1 MIAMI
6 AQTNLGFGG
15 SPRPTRIFIGKE
27 LGALW
32 YFWNSE
38 GREPEVIHASS
49 LTGYLRS
56 IARRES
62 VSDYGVSEKL
72 IVGIEADRLYE
83 IVCGFHT
90 WFSKSLLLALNELD
104 ETALARTIIIEPTSN
119 SNTKK
124 VVFTNLYNWQ
134 GDRVFPSW
142 KWRDDKGKLNEPNL
156 DELIDSINSRLKF
169 RDDEVIDLEEDN
181 LVEEDRAIDKE
192 IVITNNNSVD
202 PENFISQSPS
212 GRKKDAIPF

>member
-1 MIAMI
+1 VIAMI

-38 GREPEVIHASS
+38 KSEPEVINSSS
-49 LTGYLRS
+49 LTGYIRS

-72 IVGIEADRLYE
+72 IVGIEADRSYE
-83 IVCGFHT
+83 IVCGLHT

-104 ETALARTIIIEPTSN
+104 ETALARTISIEPTSN

-124 VVFTNLYNWQ
+124 VVFTNVYNWQ
-134 GDRVFPSW
+134 SDRVFPSW

-169 RDDEVIDLEEDN
+169 RDDEIIDLEEEHSFEEGKAIEKEIDVTNSTSVESEN
-181 LVEEDRAIDKE
+181 LV
-192 IVITNNNSVD
+192 
-202 PENFISQSPS
+202 SQSPS
-212 GRKKDAIPF
+212 QRKKDAIPF

>member
-15 SPRPTRIFIGKE
+15 SPRPARIFIGKE

-32 YFWNSE
+32 YFWNTEKS
-38 GREPEVIHASS
+38 EPEVIHASS

-72 IVGIEADRLYE
+72 IVGIEADRAYE

-104 ETALARTIIIEPTSN
+104 ETALARTIAIEPTSN

-124 VVFTNLYNWQ
+124 VVFTNVYNWQ

-169 RDDEVIDLEEDN
+169 RDDGVIDLGEEH
-181 LVEEDRAIDKE
+181 LAEEEVGVAE
-192 IVITNNNSVD
+192 TNSVD
-202 PENFISQSPS
+202 EDNFISQSS
-212 GRKKDAIPF
+212 SKRKKDAIPF